1 MTNNEKLLNA
11 LIQFKNSAREISEL
25 WHQADDKTDSNL
37 CDEYP
42 FPNDFD
48 EVVYKIEDWVST
60 QQKLLKQ

>member
-11 LIQFKNSAREISEL
+11 LIQFKNSAREISAL

-60 QQKLLKQ
+60 QQKLLKL